1 MAGFGGVGLGA
12 LFAPV
17 LVKPLEFPADLRF
30 ALGFGR
36 LFVGLDFG
44 GQSFGEA
51 ARHQR
56 FGIIKRLQA
65 AGFGFAAQAGS
76 GGGVVG
82 RIAVLLFHRG
92 HFAAERRLRVL
103 AGAAE
108 IARAAR
114 AFGAVYRQ
122 PQRGF
127 LIVAADFGL
136 RFVAELAAGQG
147 NQPAVG
153 LQAFL
158 FVLFAIISPSLGAA
172 KAGKESRAHKAGTSS
187 FFIGKPVA
195 GKGRNLN
202 RIGRRRYNARRRFRQ
217 PETASFCLSTAL
229 EMPPMIAVSARHDLQ
244 PLHTFGLSARAAA
257 FCTLE
262 NESQL
267 PEIINLP
274 EFDPATVLWLGGGSN
289 VLFMR
294 DYPGLVVKMANK
306 GIRIIGERQDG
317 RVLVQ
322 AQAGEIWHD
331 FVQEMIARELYG
343 AENLSLIP
351 GTVGAAPV
359 QNIGAYGVEVKDLV
373 HSVRCYDLAQRCFV
387 ELTQVDCR
395 FAYRDSLFKG
405 EGKGCYV
412 ICAVTFA
419 LSRRFTP
426 KLGYGNL
433 DALLAAEGKTAPSA
447 REVAAAV
454 CRIRREKLP
463 DPAQTGNAGSFY
475 KNPLVDAAAG
485 AALLARYPD
494 MPHYP
499 QPDGSLKLAAGWLIE
514 QAGLKGRQIG
524 GAAVHERQA
533 LVLVNRGGAT
543 AEDVRRL
550 SDEVRATVKERFGV
564 ELEAEP
570 VWLPAGA

>member
-1 MAGFGGVGLGA
+1 
-12 LFAPV
+12 
-17 LVKPLEFPADLRF
+17 
-30 ALGFGR
+30 
-36 LFVGLDFG
+36 
-44 GQSFGEA
+44 
-51 ARHQR
+51 
-56 FGIIKRLQA
+56 
-65 AGFGFAAQAGS
+65 
-76 GGGVVG
+76 
-82 RIAVLLFHRG
+82 
-92 HFAAERRLRVL
+92 
-103 AGAAE
+103 
-108 IARAAR
+108 
-114 AFGAVYRQ
+114 
-122 PQRGF
+122 
-127 LIVAADFGL
+127 
-136 RFVAELAAGQG
+136 
-147 NQPAVG
+147 
-153 LQAFL
+153 
-158 FVLFAIISPSLGAA
+158 
-172 KAGKESRAHKAGTSS
+172 
-187 FFIGKPVA
+187 
-195 GKGRNLN
+195 
-202 RIGRRRYNARRRFRQ
+202 
-217 PETASFCLSTAL
+217 
-229 EMPPMIAVSARHDLQ
+229 MIAVSAHHDLQ

-257 FCTLE
+257 FCTLD
-262 NESQL
+262 NEGQL
-267 PEIINLP
+267 PEIFNLP

-387 ELTQVDCR
+387 ELTQADCR

-405 EGKGCYV
+405 EGKGRYV

-419 LSRRFTP
+419 LSRRFMP

-485 AALLARYPD
+485 AALLEKYPD

-499 QPDGSLKLAAGWLIE
+499 QDNGSLKLAAGWLIE
-514 QAGLKGRQIG
+514 QAGLKGHQIG

-550 SDEVRATVKERFGV
+550 SDEVRATVKARFGV